1 MHLILATRRSPL
13 ARAQT
18 AQVAAA
24 LEAAGHTVEE
34 LEVVTTGDRRSAAG
48 ADPAPDRGL
57 FVKELEESLLDGRAH
72 LAVHSAKDLPA
83 DLPAGLGV
91 VAVPAREDARDVL
104 VGVPGGIDHM
114 KEGARVGTGSPRRA
128 AQLLDARPDAVVVP
142 VRGNVGTR
150 LEKLERGEYDALVL
164 AAAGLRR
171 LGLEPPG
178 TSPLATDVSTPAPGQ
193 GLLAVEA
200 RLDGEAALAAAAAL
214 DDPAAHACLL
224 AERALLRG
232 LGGGCMRPVGAFC
245 EPTRAGLRI
254 VAFAAPE
261 AAPGGDRVILEG
273 AIGDAEGLGRRAAAE
288 LAGVRR

>member
-24 LEAAGHTVEE
+24 LEAAGHTTEA
-34 LEVVTTGDRRSAAG
+34 LEIVTTGDRWSASG
-48 ADPAPDRGL
+48 TDPAPDRGL
-57 FVKELEESLLDGRAH
+57 FVKELEEALLDGRAH

-83 DLPAGLGV
+83 GLPAGLGV

-104 VGVPGGIDHM
+104 VGVPGGIEHM
-114 KEGARVGTGSPRRA
+114 AEGARVGTGSPRRA
-128 AQLLDARPDAVVVP
+128 AQLLDARPDAVVLP

-150 LEKLERGEYDALVL
+150 LEKLARGEYDALVL

-178 TSPLATDVSTPAPGQ
+178 TSPLPVDLSTPAPGQ

-200 RLDGEAALAAAAAL
+200 RLDGEAATAAADAL
-214 DDPAAHACLL
+214 DDPVAHACLL
-224 AERALLRG
+224 AERALLAG
-232 LGGGCMRPVGAFC
+232 LGGGCMRPIGAYC
-245 EPTRAGLRI
+245 EPTRGGLRL
-254 VAFAAPE
+254 VAFAGAE
-261 AAPGGDRVILEG
+261 SVPGGDRVVLEG
-273 AIGDAEGLGRRAAAE
+273 AIGEAAELGRRAAAE
-288 LAGVRR
+288 LAGVRG